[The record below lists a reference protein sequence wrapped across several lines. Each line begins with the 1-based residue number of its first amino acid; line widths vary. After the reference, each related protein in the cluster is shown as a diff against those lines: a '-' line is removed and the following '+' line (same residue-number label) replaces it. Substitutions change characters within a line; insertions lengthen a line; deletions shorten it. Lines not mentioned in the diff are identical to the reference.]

1 MAMPLR
7 SFHLAAI
14 SLVLLALLHPTTAA
28 ESSASIGLPP
38 RASALPMEGQDA
50 AAPSPLAAPP
60 ITRSEHCARARARA
74 AAHARYAHY
83 DYGVTLADLRSVC
96 QAPLCFAYSDHR
108 SSQCSMAL
116 TSAVYG
122 IVRTIEGTQPILP
135 SSSAW
140 RAYVFSGGDVC
151 HVEIGYMDTD
161 SFLATAC
168 PAWTC
173 DRHFTL
179 SADEALAWAL
189 SAISAPCGG
198 VTNSA
203 AATTPSPPNAMA
215 LLPLLAAAFLPPPV
229 AAAVA
234 ISSLASLA
242 LATDLSEEE
251 YTKLNHAIC
260 AIYAY
265 DNATSAVDHAPPVA
279 SHRVVCRR
287 PLCINTDLDVRTL
300 WVVLAERHGHRDDPL
315 RVYCAV
321 HSLEGAASP
330 SIFFPWR
337 NTWRAH
343 LPIADPGAAA
353 ASGDRLC
360 YVELAHMEY
369 REGYYVLCPAS
380 DGHAHVSCTEF
391 PDEAVAAAVW
401 EHRRLTYRDT
411 VVPKC
416 ERYKY
421 GAAGQQFWG
430 YDYNAEL

>member
-1 MAMPLR
+1 
-7 SFHLAAI
+7 
-14 SLVLLALLHPTTAA
+14 
-28 ESSASIGLPP
+28 
-38 RASALPMEGQDA
+38 
-50 AAPSPLAAPP
+50 
-60 ITRSEHCARARARA
+60 
-74 AAHARYAHY
+74 
-83 DYGVTLADLRSVC
+83 
-96 QAPLCFAYSDHR
+96 
-108 SSQCSMAL
+108 
-116 TSAVYG
+116 
-122 IVRTIEGTQPILP
+122 
-135 SSSAW
+135 
-140 RAYVFSGGDVC
+140 
-151 HVEIGYMDTD
+151 MDTD

-179 SADEALAWAL
+179 SVDEALAWAL

-215 LLPLLAAAFLPPPV
+215 LLPLLAAAFLPAPV

-287 PLCINTDLDVRTL
+287 PLCINTNLDVCTL

-321 HSLEGAASP
+321 HSLKGAASP

-430 YDYNAEL
+430 SEEQRRGEMRRWRRRREQRPREGLATGAAGGRPGAAGVGEGRAGGRRQGRRLVACGGWPGGGRGAGGGEGVRGEAGISF